1 MGVLYLYQGTMLLN
15 TIGFP
20 ALERET
26 GMLSEDITKEEQG
39 ELVLANIVEELV
51 KQTVGEVISKMDMCT
66 CDICK
71 LNACAIAL
79 NNIKPKY
86 VTTTR
91 GKLLAKIITEK
102 MHYHTEVLVEVTKAL
117 LQVKEHPLH

>member
-1 MGVLYLYQGTMLLN
+1 MGLLN
-15 TIGFP
+15 
-20 ALERET
+20 EN
-26 GMLSEDITKEEQG
+26 ITKEEQS
-39 ELVLANIVEELV
+39 EMILANTSEELV
-51 KQTVGEVISKMDMCT
+51 RMTVNEVISKMDMCS

-79 NNIKPKY
+79 NKLEPHY

-102 MHYHTEVLVEVTKAL
+102 MNYHTEVLVEVTKAL
-117 LQVKEHPLH
+117 MAVKENPLH

>member
-1 MGVLYLYQGTMLLN
+1 MCLLN
-15 TIGFP
+15 
-20 ALERET
+20 EN
-26 GMLSEDITKEEQG
+26 ITKEKQSEMI
-39 ELVLANIVEELV
+39 LVNTTEELV
-51 KQTVGEVISKMDMCT
+51 KMTVDEVISKIDMCS

-79 NNIKPKY
+79 NKLEPHY

-102 MHYHTEVLVEVTKAL
+102 MNYQMEVLVEVTKAL
-117 LQVKEHPLH
+117 LTVKKNPLH